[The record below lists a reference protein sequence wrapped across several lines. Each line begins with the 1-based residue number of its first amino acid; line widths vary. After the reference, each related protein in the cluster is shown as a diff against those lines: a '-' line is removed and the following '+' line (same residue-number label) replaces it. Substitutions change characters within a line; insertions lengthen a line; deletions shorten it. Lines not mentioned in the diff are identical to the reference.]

1 MEEEVLM
8 NQSEAIQ
15 QLESTAAGIL
25 ALVSDMGEE
34 QARWKPA
41 PGAWSA
47 LEVVNHLY
55 DEEQEDFRPRL
66 DILLHSPSEMPPPI
80 DPAGWVTARSY
91 NTRDLHKSMERFL
104 EARRSSIDWLRTI
117 QAPDWNQTGG
127 SSRLN
132 TLRAG
137 DMLASWV
144 AHDLLH
150 LRQLIEL
157 RWQYLSGWSDPFQFE
172 YAGEW

>member
-1 MEEEVLM
+1 MK
-8 NQSEAIQ
+8 SRR
-15 QLESTAAGIL
+15 AG
-25 ALVSDMGEE
+25 DRTPE
-34 QARWKPA
+34 
-41 PGAWSA
+41 AWSA

-55 DEEQEDFRPRL
+55 DEEREDFRLRL
-66 DILLHSPSEMPPPI
+66 DILLHHPGEMPPPI

-91 NTRDLHKSMERFL
+91 NTRDLHESAERFR
-104 EARRSSIDWLRTI
+104 EARRSSIDWLLSI
-117 QAPDWNQTGG
+117 QAPDWNQAGS

-132 TLRAG
+132 ELRAG

-157 RWQYLSGWSDPFQFE
+157 RWQYLSGWSDPFHFD